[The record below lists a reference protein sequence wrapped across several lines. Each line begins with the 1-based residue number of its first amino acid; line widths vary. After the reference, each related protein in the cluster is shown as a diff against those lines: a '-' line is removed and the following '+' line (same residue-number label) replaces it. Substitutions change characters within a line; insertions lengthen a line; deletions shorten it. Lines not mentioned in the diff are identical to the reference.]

1 MKKILAITL
10 AIAFGFLSVPYQSQ
24 AQVVANLSLAQSY
37 NSLDAVTTGTGV
49 YAGTIVGVPPVVWAG
64 ASTVCMATTLAG
76 SPSAIVIDLQG
87 SDTGADG
94 DFLSVVSS
102 TSTAGETTCA
112 RTDFRFYRA
121 KQFSKTGG
129 TTVTAA
135 ITANAVPPN
144 RSISTI
150 ASATTIAPTGNI
162 HVISGTTLITTIT
175 VPSWCSPTCQIT
187 LIPSGAF
194 TTDASLNI
202 KLASTA
208 VVGKALIMTWDG
220 TDWCPSY

>member
-1 MKKILAITL
+1 MKKKILAVL
-10 AIAFGFLSVPYQSQ
+10 IAAVIGFLPIQAN
-24 AQVVANLSLAQSY
+24 AQVVANLSLGQSY
-37 NSLDAVTTGTGV
+37 DSIDLVTTGTGV
-49 YAGTIVGVPPVVWAG
+49 YNGVIVSGPPVSWFGV
-64 ASTVCMATTLAG
+64 SKVCMGVTLAG
-76 SPSAIVIDLQG
+76 SPSAITIALQV
-87 SDTGADG
+87 SETGADG
-94 DFLSVVSS
+94 DFVDLVTS
-102 TSTAGETTCA
+102 TSTAGETTCV
-112 RTDFRFYRA
+112 DSNGRFYRV
-121 KQFSKTGG
+121 KQYSKTGG
-129 TTVTAA
+129 TTVDASVTINA
-135 ITANAVPPN
+135 IPPN

-194 TTDASLNI
+194 TTDNSLNI
-202 KLASTA
+202 KIASTG